1 MTLAQRLRRQIKEM
15 AAREESW
22 VYLNRGMGL
31 FEQRY
36 CLDGWIDGCIDRW
49 MHIDEMDK

>member
-36 CLDGWIDGCIDRW
+36 CLDGWIDGCI
-49 MHIDEMDK
+49 